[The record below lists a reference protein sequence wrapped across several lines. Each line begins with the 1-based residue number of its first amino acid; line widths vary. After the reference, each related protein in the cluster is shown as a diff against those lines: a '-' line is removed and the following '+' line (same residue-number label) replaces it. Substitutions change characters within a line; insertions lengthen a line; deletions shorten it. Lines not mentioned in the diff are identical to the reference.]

1 MKRIVQQSATSPLML
16 ARASPTM
23 RQIIWRKRMLNHWK
37 GLAAGLCFGASIAAA
52 PATAADGFYQGKRL
66 TVLIN
71 FAVGGPTDIEGRLF
85 AKHIG
90 KHLAGTP
97 NIIVQ
102 NMDGGGGAT
111 GTNFLGEIAPKDG
124 TVVGYLTGVAWRY
137 VNIKER
143 SRVDFLSYN
152 MLAYQPGTTVYY
164 ARSNVEPGLKV
175 ASDILKAQ
183 NLVVGGLTADSS
195 KDILERLSLDL
206 LGVKYKYVT
215 GYTSNS
221 NARLALQRN
230 EINMF
235 AESPPGYIAAVA
247 PSLVASGEV
256 VPLYFDPGYN
266 GKRFSRPAQANGLDM
281 KPFQEFLRDV
291 KGREPEGKLW
301 DIYKKAI
308 AINGAMQRI
317 VAFPP
322 GTPKPAMDTMREAI
336 RKLATDQE
344 FASDAMKS
352 VGFVPDYEAGDSVQA
367 EVTAALSLPEED
379 RKFIADYIARGQNQ

>member
-1 MKRIVQQSATSPLML
+1 
-16 ARASPTM
+16 
-23 RQIIWRKRMLNHWK
+23 MLNHLK
-37 GLAAGLCFGASIAAA
+37 GLAAGLGLCLGALVAAA
-52 PATAADGFYQGKRL
+52 PAMAADGFYQGKRL

-90 KHLAGTP
+90 KHLAGAP

-124 TVVGYLTGVAWRY
+124 TVIGYLTGVAWRY

-143 SRVDFLSYN
+143 SRVDFLTYN
-152 MLAYQPGTTVYY
+152 MIAYQPGTTVYY
-164 ARSNVEPGLKV
+164 VRSNVEPGLKV

-206 LGVKYKYVT
+206 LGVNYKYVT
-215 GYTSNS
+215 GYTSNA

-266 GKRFSRPAQANGLDM
+266 GKRFSRPAQAQGVDM
-281 KPFQEFLRDV
+281 KPFHEFLRDV

-322 GTPKPAMDTMREAI
+322 GTPKPAMEAMREAI

-352 VGFVPDYEAGDSVQA
+352 VGFVPDYEAGDGVQA

-379 RKFIADYIARGQNQ
+379 RKFIADYIARGQK

>member
-124 TVVGYLTGVAWRY
+124 TVLGYLTGVAWRY

>member
-1 MKRIVQQSATSPLML
+1 MKHLRNL
-16 ARASPTM
+16 AVSLCLGA
-23 RQIIWRKRMLNHWK
+23 
-37 GLAAGLCFGASIAAA
+37 LAFTAA
-52 PATAADGFYQGKRL
+52 PAAADNFYQGKRL

-90 KHLAGTP
+90 KHLGGNP

-102 NMDGGGGAT
+102 NIDGGGGAT
-111 GTNFLGEIAPKDG
+111 GTNFLGEVAPKDG

-143 SRVDFLSYN
+143 SRVDFLTYN
-152 MLAYQPGTTVYY
+152 MIAYQPGTTVYY
-164 ARSNVEPGLKV
+164 VRSNVEPGLKV
-175 ASDILKAQ
+175 ASDILKAK

-195 KDILERLSLDL
+195 KDILERLCLDL
-206 LGVKYKYVT
+206 LGVNYKYVT

-235 AESPPGYIAAVA
+235 AESPPGYISAVA

-256 VPLYFDPGYN
+256 VPLFFDPGYN
-266 GKRFSRPAQANGLDM
+266 GVRFSRPAQAQGLDM
-281 KPFQEFLRDV
+281 KPFHEFLRDV
-291 KGREPEGKLW
+291 RGREPEGKLW

-308 AINGAMQRI
+308 AINGAMQRL
-317 VAFPP
+317 VVFPP
-322 GTPKPAMDTMREAI
+322 NTPKPAMDAMREAI

-344 FASDAMKS
+344 FAADGMKT
-352 VGFVPDYEAGDSVQA
+352 VGFVPDYEAGDGVQA

-379 RKFIADYIARGQNQ
+379 RKFIADYIARGQK